1 MVVGRPKSLTFMGV
15 QPRISPRQHESRT
28 PVVNFGFIDEW
39 QPAAGKLT
47 SWRAAPESLA
57 AARRAPVHPSP
68 PSHQQEEYLRT
79 THRNAGAGVRT
90 SRVCMIAFTIPG
102 VPDHAAFT
110 RTVEAFLRRH
120 DTFWSWFVL
129 TGEDRVER
137 RVLDP
142 ADIRV
147 VATEHGVYAD
157 SDAIRAH
164 VLTETPGPLDWDCFS
179 FGVIEH
185 AESFT
190 VYAAV
195 DHLHTDG
202 VAQALSCVDLLTL
215 YGSELSGGN
224 LTPAPVT
231 GHIAY
236 CERERRYS
244 AELTADS
251 PQIAVWLDLLRRNG
265 GDVPGFP
272 VDLWVDGDEHIRG
285 AQVTTVLIDEPGALR
300 FEQVCRAHDGRFTG
314 GLFAAAALA
323 EIELAGG
330 DWYFGLT
337 PVNTRRTDGEAASVG
352 WYTNLIPVAFPVGA
366 DQSFTDV
373 VAAAQR
379 AYDQGKDL
387 TDVSLHRALQLAPP
401 GLGIRTRP
409 GWSAR
414 MLSYLD
420 IRKMAGV
427 EMFDKIDGGMF
438 ANRGSSREVYIWVN
452 RFHDVTTLS
461 LLFPDTPQAHE
472 AIGRYVTAMTAIVAD
487 VAATGD
493 RAVRVGALP

>member
-1 MVVGRPKSLTFMGV
+1 M
-15 QPRISPRQHESRT
+15 
-28 PVVNFGFIDEW
+28 VNFGFIDEW
-39 QPAAGKLT
+39 QPTAGRLT

-57 AARRAPVHPSP
+57 AARRAPAHPAP

-79 THRNAGAGVRT
+79 AHRTADAGFRV

-102 VPDHAAFT
+102 VPDRAALT
-110 RTVEAFLRRH
+110 RAIEAFLRRH
-120 DTFWSWFVL
+120 DTFWSWFVS
-129 TGEDRVER
+129 TAADEVER

-147 VATEHGVYAD
+147 VPTEHGVYTD

-164 VLTETPGPLDWDCFS
+164 VLAETPGPLEWDCFS
-179 FGVIEH
+179 FGIIEH

-215 YGSELSGGN
+215 YGSELSGRT

-236 CERERRYS
+236 CERERRLS
-244 AELTADS
+244 AELTAES
-251 PQIAVWLDLLRRNG
+251 PQISVWLDLLRRNG

-272 VDLWVDGDEHIRG
+272 VDLWAAGDEHIRG
-285 AQVTTVLIDEPGALR
+285 AQVTTDLIDEPGALR
-300 FEQVCRAHDGRFTG
+300 FEEVCRANGGRFTG

-337 PVNTRRTDGEAASVG
+337 PVNTRRTEGEAASVG
-352 WYTNLIPVAFPVGA
+352 WYTNLIPVAFPVRA
-366 DQSFTDV
+366 DQSFTGV
-373 VAAAQR
+373 VAAAQA
-379 AYDQGKDL
+379 AYDRGKEL

-401 GLGIRTRP
+401 ELGIRTRP

-438 ANRGSSREVYIWVN
+438 ANRGSSREVYIWIN
-452 RFHDVTTLS
+452 RFTDVTTLS
-461 LLFPDTPQAHE
+461 LLFPDTPRAHE
-472 AIGRYVTAMTAIVAD
+472 VIARYVTAVRAIVAD
-487 VAATGD
+487 VAAKGD
-493 RAVRVGALP
+493 RAVRAGALP

>member
-1 MVVGRPKSLTFMGV
+1 M
-15 QPRISPRQHESRT
+15 
-28 PVVNFGFIDEW
+28 VNFGFIDEW
-39 QPAAGKLT
+39 HPTAGKLT
-47 SWRAAPESLA
+47 IWRAAPESLV
-57 AARRAPVHPSP
+57 AARHAPVHPAP

-79 THRNAGAGVRT
+79 THRNANAGLRV

-102 VPDHAAFT
+102 APDHATMT
-110 RTVEAFLRRH
+110 RTVEAFVRRH
-120 DTFWSWFVL
+120 DTFWSWFAI
-129 TGEDRVER
+129 TAADRVQR

-142 ADIRV
+142 GDIRMV
-147 VATEHGVYAD
+147 PTEHGVYAD

-164 VLTETPGPLDWDCFS
+164 VLAETPGPLDWDCFG
-179 FGVIEH
+179 FGIIEH

-190 VYAAV
+190 MYAAV

-215 YGSELSGGN
+215 YGSQLSGGSPA
-224 LTPAPVT
+224 LAPVT

-236 CERERRYS
+236 CERERRLS
-244 AELTADS
+244 AELTAES
-251 PQIAVWLDLLRRNG
+251 PRIAAWLELLRRNG

-272 VDLWVDGDEHIRG
+272 VDLWVDDDEHVRG

-300 FEQVCRAHDGRFTG
+300 FEEVCRAHDGRFTG

-337 PVNTRRTDGEAASVG
+337 PVNTRRTEGEVASVG
-352 WYTNLIPVAFPVGA
+352 WYTNLIPVAFPVDA
-366 DQSFTDV
+366 DQSFTHV
-373 VAAAQR
+373 VAAAQA

-452 RFHDVTTLS
+452 RFNDVTTLS

-472 AIGRYVTAMTAIVAD
+472 VIGRYVTAMRTIVAD
-487 VAATGD
+487 VVANGD